1 MIKELNDR
9 AASASCGFLA
19 CALLSLTVKAD
30 TMTRFNYLM
39 AIGSGITIAH
49 ISLKFQELS
58 EELTE
63 VSVAPSRSVAQQ
75 TVEATVV
82 TAVEP
87 TFYSPAKDAPKA
99 QPKAAVEDEDLWAD
113 PPVLVVAGPT
123 LENWMMGD

>member
-1 MIKELNDR
+1 MLKQLNSR
-9 AASASCGFLA
+9 AASASCGFLVL
-19 CALLSLTVKAD
+19 ALLSLTVKAD

-49 ISLKFQELS
+49 ISLKLQ
-58 EELTE
+58 ELTE
-63 VSVAPSRSVAQQ
+63 VSTVPSRSVAQQ

-82 TAVEP
+82 TAVAP
-87 TFYSPAKDAPKA
+87 TFYSPAKDASKV